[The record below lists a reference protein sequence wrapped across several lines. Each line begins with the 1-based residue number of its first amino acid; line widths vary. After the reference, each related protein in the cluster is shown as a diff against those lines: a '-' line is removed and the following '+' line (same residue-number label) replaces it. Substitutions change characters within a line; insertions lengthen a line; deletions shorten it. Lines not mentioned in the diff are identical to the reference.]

1 MEKVVSMNE
10 YTIQYQ
16 FRSIDSEGKE
26 ILYTCKPGLEGWY
39 DLIREFDFF
48 LQANSFIFK
57 ENTVFD
63 RVEGEYD
70 WT

>member
-1 MEKVVSMNE
+1 MKN
-10 YTIQYQ
+10 YTTQYQ

-26 ILYTCKPGLEGWY
+26 ILYTCKPNIDSWH
-39 DLIREFDFF
+39 DLVREFDFF
-48 LQANSFIFK
+48 LQANSFIFH
-57 ENTVFD
+57 ENTKFD